1 MEPAYGRWRRLRLDI
16 RKPGRTQSTKH
27 SLIVCKF
34 LLILLDELACL
45 GCIFAYIS
53 GKASWRVRVLLI
65 PL

>member
-16 RKPGRTQSTKH
+16 RKSARTQSTKH

-34 LLILLDELACL
+34 LLILLGELACL
-45 GCIFAYIS
+45 GRIFAYVW